1 MWHNGKQQKEWLAHG
16 DIIRGITEVPNIGF
30 ATCSNDEVVKIW
42 TMDGQHIQDLRGH
55 NGFVFCI
62 DTLNTGEIV
71 TGGDDCCVKVWQP
84 MDGSLT
90 QTI

>member
-42 TMDGQHIQDLRGH
+42 TMDG
-55 NGFVFCI
+55 
-62 DTLNTGEIV
+62 
-71 TGGDDCCVKVWQP
+71 
-84 MDGSLT
+84 
-90 QTI
+90 